1 MVRLTRHK
9 KSKRRRSRKYK
20 QRAGGD
26 KDFLKLRIAMMGHED
41 IRRIG
46 PAKPVAT
53 PFSGPEFWK
62 FVDLWHGLD
71 ESNRKKLKDFYL
83 KDKGWEL
90 GVYEHPHPPVRGE
103 RFSGN
108 MIIFYSVN
116 YLQKLAEASD
126 KSIDELLTIFGN
138 PLGDGPRLN
147 MDLIKIAFGD
157 DLAEDPLETEEGQL
171 ILAKY
176 LSML

>member
-41 IRRIG
+41 IGRIG

-53 PFSGPEFWK
+53 PFSGPDVGF
-62 FVDLWHGLD
+62 FFDLWRGLD
-71 ESNRKKLKDFYL
+71 ESNRKKLKDLYL
-83 KDKGWEL
+83 KNGGWEL
-90 GVYEHPHPPVRGE
+90 GVYENPRAEGVKH
-103 RFSGN
+103 FSGN
-108 MIIFYSVN
+108 RIIFYSVN
-116 YLQKLAEASD
+116 HLQKLAEASD
-126 KSIDELLTIFGN
+126 KSIDELLNIFRN

-171 ILAKY
+171 ILTKY
-176 LSML
+176 QSML

>member
-9 KSKRRRSRKYK
+9 KSKRRISRKYK

-26 KDFLKLRIAMMGHED
+26 KDFVKLRVYMMGHDD
-41 IRRIG
+41 IGRIG

-53 PFSGPEFWK
+53 PFSGYEFWK
-62 FVDLWHGLD
+62 FVDMWHGLD
-71 ESNRKKLKDFYL
+71 ESNKKKLKDFYL
-83 KDKGWEL
+83 EKKGWEL
-90 GVYEHPHPPVRGE
+90 GVYENPRAEGVRN
-103 RFSGN
+103 FSGN
-108 MIIFYSVN
+108 RIIFYSVN
-116 YLQKLAEASD
+116 HLQKLAEASD

-157 DLAEDPLETEEGQL
+157 DLAKDPLETEEGQL

>member
-9 KSKRRRSRKYK
+9 KSKRRISRKYK

-26 KDFLKLRIAMMGHED
+26 KDFVKLRLSMMGHHD
-41 IRRIG
+41 ISRIG

-53 PFSGPEFWK
+53 PASGPEFGK
-62 FVDLWHGLD
+62 FVDMWRGLD
-71 ESNRKKLKDFYL
+71 ESNRKRLRDGYL
-83 KDKGWEL
+83 KGQGWEL
-90 GVYEHPHPPVRGE
+90 GVYENPRAEGVRN
-103 RFSGN
+103 FSGN
-108 MIIFYSVN
+108 PIIFYSVN
-116 YLQKLAEASD
+116 HLQKLAEASD

-157 DLAEDPLETEEGQL
+157 DLKEHPLETEAGQL

-176 LSML
+176 QSML